1 MGVINQYD
9 TALNAET
16 EEERRVER
24 RVLMI
29 MHFAYNF
36 CRVMGFNDIIDLSPL
51 HVPTLLA

>member
-9 TALNAET
+9 TTLNAET